1 MKILKCTLDDLDLIA
16 EFAYTKN
23 KIETERCRPFL
34 ANDSIEKI
42 KVAYTRDII
51 EKERD
56 ILLMYDKDKLIGFT
70 AFFWI
75 PEDKYLQLIRGIY
88 ALNNY
93 DLVASNFLNYF
104 KENFRD
110 YKMYTNNAKEH
121 LNYNNFFLSKDFE
134 QLEDA
139 QLYKLEDYSNGF
151 FSSKIDYLN
160 QTNEDAIYLYMNKF
174 IDEDTYWTTER
185 LKNNLDKFI
194 ILGYF
199 DKTIKGYIEAQ
210 IYKDNSIEICGLEAE
225 SKKIKSELMSALSK
239 ISDEK
244 GFSSIFLYSE
254 RKDEIDIAKELN
266 YKYYDSNICFMKQ
279 L

>member
-104 KENFRD
+104 KENFRN

-160 QTNEDAIYLYMNKF
+160 QTNVDAIYLYMNKF

-239 ISDEK
+239 ISNEK

>member
-121 LNYNNFFLSKDFE
+121 LNYNNFFLSRDFE

>member
-70 AFFWI
+70 SFFWI

-121 LNYNNFFLSKDFE
+121 LNYNNFFLSRDFE

>member
-121 LNYNNFFLSKDFE
+121 LNYNNFFLSRDFE

-151 FSSKIDYLN
+151 FSSKINYLN

>member
-104 KENFRD
+104 KENFR
-110 YKMYTNNAKEH
+110 
-121 LNYNNFFLSKDFE
+121 
-134 QLEDA
+134 
-139 QLYKLEDYSNGF
+139 
-151 FSSKIDYLN
+151 
-160 QTNEDAIYLYMNKF
+160 
-174 IDEDTYWTTER
+174 
-185 LKNNLDKFI
+185 
-194 ILGYF
+194 
-199 DKTIKGYIEAQ
+199 
-210 IYKDNSIEICGLEAE
+210 
-225 SKKIKSELMSALSK
+225 
-239 ISDEK
+239 
-244 GFSSIFLYSE
+244 
-254 RKDEIDIAKELN
+254 N
-266 YKYYDSNICFMKQ
+266 YKIYN
-279 L
+279 